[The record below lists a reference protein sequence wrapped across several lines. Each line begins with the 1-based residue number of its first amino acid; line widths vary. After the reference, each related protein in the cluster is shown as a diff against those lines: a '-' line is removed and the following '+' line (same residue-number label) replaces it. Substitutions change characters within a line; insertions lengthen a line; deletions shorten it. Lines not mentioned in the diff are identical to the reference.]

1 MNIAIIADNDKKE
14 IMAQFC
20 IAYSGVLSQHTLC
33 ATNTTGGYIAKV
45 TGLNIEAML
54 PGSTGGIDQI
64 GARVSYNEI
73 DAVFYFRTT
82 NPDRVPYEDEL
93 RLLRSCD
100 MYNIPLATNIATAEC
115 LISAIGNGDL
125 NWREFINPTSDY
137 SKRKR
142 ANH

>member
-1 MNIAIIADNDKKE
+1 MEKLLKKIDLILYGPTNGNPLQKHKMHLIVINI
-14 IMAQFC
+14 
-20 IAYSGVLSQHTLC
+20 
-33 ATNTTGGYIAKV
+33 
-45 TGLNIEAML
+45 
-54 PGSTGGIDQI
+54 
-64 GARVSYNEI
+64 
-73 DAVFYFRTT
+73 T
-82 NPDRVPYEDEL
+82 NPDRAPYEDEL

-100 MYNIPLATNIATAEC
+100 MYNIPLATNIAPAEC